1 MVRSSAFESF
11 LARKDA
17 VEEVKN
23 VNEIICYLKN
33 KYLTHNEEQRPFIED
48 IPNQEDQFAFKAIS
62 DSINFFQNLVG
73 EVENMSLKNKAL
85 LGGWISMAAEVFRRE
100 KRMCG

>member
-23 VNEIICYLKN
+23 VNEIIFYLKN
-33 KYLTHNEEQRPFIED
+33 KYLTHNEEQRTFIED